1 MIIRKTHCHVCLQK
15 MFICKKCQK
24 MYLNC
29 GNNIFIV
36 KGLKLLL
43 KNNTDNRIV
52 VKIDRNDFEIEDNG
66 SI

>member
-1 MIIRKTHCHVCLQK
+1 
-15 MFICKKCQK
+15 